1 MRLRFLFPFLCCLFC
16 VAFTAFG
23 SENASI
29 RMEQHRQVALRLLG
43 HRILLNFGDST
54 SRVLPIQKLGKG
66 YKIAFASEFNFEP
79 GGLIQLIDAT
89 VKETQLAKGYL
100 IEVVDC
106 SSKEVVY
113 SFEMNARADL
123 SVLPCGS
130 RTSVKACYEVIFTPD
145 NEGSAEV
152 LPLKVTPAKKIESAS
167 TGKSILILGLS
178 IAVLSL
184 LAWFAWSRKRK
195 VNRSNELE
203 FIALGSFQFDSTNMV
218 LIHNDDRIDLTG
230 KENEL
235 LQLLYEAQN
244 VTVERQEIL
253 NAVWGDEGDYVGRT
267 LDVFISKLRKKLEA
281 DARIKIINI
290 RGVGYKLVLN
300 P

>member
-1 MRLRFLFPFLCCLFC
+1 MSLRFLFPFLCCFFC
-16 VAFTAFG
+16 VAFAAFG
-23 SENASI
+23 REDSAI
-29 RMEQHRQVALRLLG
+29 RLEQHKEVALRLLG

-79 GGLIQLIDAT
+79 GGLIKLIDST
-89 VKETQLAKGYL
+89 VKETRLAKGYL
-100 IEVVDC
+100 VEVVDC
-106 SSKEVVY
+106 STKEVVY
-113 SFEMNARADL
+113 SFEMNANADL
-123 SVLPCGS
+123 SVLPCRS

-145 NEGSAEV
+145 SEATAKV
-152 LPLKVTPAKKIESAS
+152 LPLKVAPTKKIESAS
-167 TGKSILILGLS
+167 TGKSVLILGLS
-178 IAVLSL
+178 IAVLVL
-184 LAWFAWSRKRK
+184 LAWFALSRKRK
-195 VNRSNELE
+195 VQRTNDLD
-203 FIALGSFQFDSTNMV
+203 FIVLGSFQFDSTNMV
-218 LIHNDDRIDLTG
+218 LIHNNDRIDLTG

-267 LDVFISKLRKKLEA
+267 LDVFISKLRKKLAA